1 MAASPQQLQTV
12 IDGLIVSIAAA
23 QRELGAAQ
31 RRLAVAQQTNNQ
43 TLIDTEQQR
52 VERLSVTLD
61 NLETQLDTAERALA
75 QTNEPGLIPPPAR
88 SAGQIVD
95 DDNVNNP
102 LRRPPLETDPETGR
116 LFPIRTTTAPT
127 NADITPTVL
136 NGDFD
141 FGTNQAVRTLNQ
153 TQAVLQAIPRGFATL
168 QSLPQQGQNGGL
180 IPVFGDPRLGTS
192 GRLPAQVSGVVAPTA
207 PGVGQIDDNIA
218 PTRQSNE
225 TNLNEVYNS
234 DLPVQPEPNYLDN
247 FASYTYGISVYLMT
261 PQQYKTFITSKQRN
275 VSGYNLLFQSGG
287 APGSGTGSQTGVSTS
302 TFDEATQTFETI
314 GTLKSN
320 PGRNPFFDVDFYI
333 DQVTIE
339 NLLPGKQTRAAHMA
353 STIKFTVVE
362 PNGITLIDRLYKAVQ
377 DHVPKDGAGNIN
389 YTAVQYLMAIRWYGY
404 DNNGNLITNLA
415 GDPGGLSD
423 PNAAIEKF
431 IPFLIK
437 GIKWSVSN
445 KLVTYEF
452 EAAPVG
458 QIIASSTA
466 RGTIYYDIELTNG
479 TVGKLLA
486 GDADFNQTQTD
497 PGDAQ
502 LPPEKA
508 NAAPTNKVTVK
519 QGLMAALNEIQQRLV
534 RSGYYEKADIY
545 EIEFAAGAEAIRDA
559 VLAKPGE
566 KKNIKASPVAPPPTV
581 DPKGLDPARTSVDNT
596 IRNVPITAGQQ
607 VIQIIDQVIRNSSFV
622 YDQARIETTEDSD
635 QYYDISDNPEVI
647 TRVFWYQIS
656 MESTPLEYDFKRND
670 YAYRVKYIISPYLL
684 QNFDSKY
691 FPLPKFA
698 GIHKRYNYWF
708 TGENVSVLDYEAKF
722 NHFYNLTVSGSVP
735 GDSATERV
743 RRKYTSS
750 MREIPKYVYQSRS
763 SESLSGANFKGNE
776 VNANAAEYL
785 YNPSDLGSLK
795 LRIVGDPAWIQQ
807 GSAAEGV
814 DPAAPDYNAF
824 LPDGTI
830 NFDSQQILFEIAWQ
844 RPSDYDLN
852 TGLADPYATRGGQ
865 REPQQSYIYQATKV
879 LSEFR
884 QGRFEQVIDGTLY
897 LFPVPNPRNSVT
909 DKSAAVAVNN
919 NGADPRDQGVATVVA
934 DLGTLSGAQRAAP
947 PVIDIVN
954 TQPGINSSIPGE
966 STVLSN
972 QTINPVTSNG
982 ITVTTAIPAPRK
994 LGAVD
999 QAQVLDTQ
1007 KIATSN

>member
-1 MAASPQQLQTV
+1 MPASPQQLQTI
-12 IDGLIVSIAAA
+12 IDGLIVNIAAA

-31 RRLAVAQQTNNQ
+31 RRLAVAEQTNNQ
-43 TLIDTEQQR
+43 SLIDTEQQR
-52 VERLSVTLD
+52 VARLSVTLD

-75 QTNEPGLIPPPAR
+75 QADEPGLVPPPAR

-95 DDNVNNP
+95 DDNVPNP
-102 LRRPPLETDPETGR
+102 LRRAPLETDPETGR
-116 LFPIRTTTAPT
+116 VFPIRDVTPPT
-127 NADITPTVL
+127 NADATPTVL
-136 NGDFD
+136 TGDFD
-141 FGTNQAVRTLNQ
+141 FGINQAARTLAQ
-153 TQAVLQAIPRGFATL
+153 TQAVLETVPRGLAVL
-168 QSLPQQGQNGGL
+168 QGLPRQGENGGIL
-180 IPVFGDPRLGTS
+180 PVFGDPRLGVT
-192 GRLPAQVSGVVAPTA
+192 GGLVATPGGVVVPIA
-207 PGVGQIDDNIA
+207 PGVGPVDDNIA
-218 PTRQSNE
+218 PTRRSTE
-225 TNLNEVYNS
+225 TTLNDAFNS
-234 DLPVQPEPNYLDN
+234 DLPIQPEPNYLDN
-247 FASYTYGISVYLMT
+247 FASYTYGVSVYLMT
-261 PQQYKTFITSKQRN
+261 PQQYRSFVTSGQRN
-275 VSGYNLLFQSGG
+275 VSGYNLLFQSAG
-287 APGSGTGSQTGVSTS
+287 APVVGTGATTGVSTS
-302 TFDEATQTFETI
+302 TFDDATQTFTTT
-314 GTLKSN
+314 GSLKGN

-377 DHVPKDGAGNIN
+377 DHVPKDAAGNIN

-404 DNNGNLITNLA
+404 DNDGNLITNLA
-415 GDPGGLSD
+415 NNPAGLSD

-437 GIKWSVSN
+437 SIKWSVSN

-458 QIIASSTA
+458 QIIGSSTA
-466 RGTIYYDIELTNG
+466 RGTVVYDLELTNN
-479 TVGKLLA
+479 TVGTLLA
-486 GDADFNQTQTD
+486 GDANFNQTQTD

-502 LPPEKA
+502 LAPDKA

-534 RSGYYEKADIY
+534 RAGYYEKADIY

-559 VLAKPGE
+559 VLAKPGD

-581 DPKGLDPARTSVDNT
+581 DPKSLDPARTSVDNS

-607 VIQIIDQVIRNSSFV
+607 LVQVIDQVIRNSSFI

-647 TRVFWYQIS
+647 TKVFWYQIS

-691 FPLPKFA
+691 FPLPKFS

-708 TGENVSVLDYEAKF
+708 TGENVSVLDYQATF
-722 NHFYNLTVSGSVP
+722 NHFYNLTVTGSVP
-735 GDSATERV
+735 GDSATERL

-763 SESLSGANFKGNE
+763 TESLSGANFKGNE
-776 VNANAAEYL
+776 ANANAAEYL
-785 YNPSDLGSLK
+785 YNPSDLGNVK

-807 GSAAEGV
+807 GSIAEGV
-814 DPAAPDYNAF
+814 DAAEFEYNAF
-824 LPDGTI
+824 LNDGTI

-844 RPSDYDLN
+844 RPTDYDLN
-852 TGLADPYATRGGQ
+852 TGLADPYATRNGQ

-879 LSEFR
+879 TSEFR
-884 QGRFEQVIDGTLY
+884 QGRFEQVVDGTLY

-909 DKSAAVAVNN
+909 GKSAAVAVDAAGN
-919 NGADPRDQGVATVVA
+919 DPRDQGVATTVA
-934 DLGTLSGAQRAAP
+934 ELGTLAGNQRAAP
-947 PVIDIVN
+947 PTADVVN
-954 TQPGINSSIPGE
+954 TLAGATQSSPGE

-972 QTINPVTSNG
+972 QSVRPVTSNG
-982 ITVTTAIPAPRK
+982 ITVNTAIPAPPK

-999 QAQVLDTQ
+999 QAQIIDTQ